1 MKNQLKYIEYVAE
14 YAKDNKLVEKLDE
27 KKLENNRFD
36 CKLIAIGRTADI
48 YDLGNGKV
56 FKHFHEDKP
65 DRCIDNEIECTSSI
79 AAIRLGAPKIY
90 GRVNDKRGRGIIME
104 YVVGQSML
112 DIMIQEGDG
121 FHIEKNAEILAN
133 LQCKVSSFEGGM
145 FPKGHE
151 VMRERISR
159 VSALDEDTKCK
170 LIKLLESLPQGNS
183 VCHTDIHPGNI
194 IITEEGFRVIDWCD
208 TMCDSPWLDVA
219 STLLIFESVAEIP
232 GLDSGDLNRSRCAWK
247 KHYRAVYE
255 NLVGKSD
262 EELEGWMAI
271 LAAVKLEKE
280 DPINHPWM
288 LELIRR
294 GVCKV

>member
-133 LQCKVSSFEGGM
+133 LQCKVSSFEGGC
-145 FPKGHE
+145 FLRD
-151 VMRERISR
+151 MRLCGN
-159 VSALDEDTKCK
+159 VF
-170 LIKLLESLPQGNS
+170 LE
-183 VCHTDIHPGNI
+183 
-194 IITEEGFRVIDWCD
+194 
-208 TMCDSPWLDVA
+208 
-219 STLLIFESVAEIP
+219 
-232 GLDSGDLNRSRCAWK
+232 
-247 KHYRAVYE
+247 
-255 NLVGKSD
+255 
-262 EELEGWMAI
+262 
-271 LAAVKLEKE
+271 
-280 DPINHPWM
+280 
-288 LELIRR
+288 
-294 GVCKV
+294 